1 MSLNLRSPSPSA
13 TLTNDHGRP
22 LAMDD
27 VSLRAPIVLA
37 PNQVNP
43 LVDAIDKE
51 QTSRTWRLATI
62 GKDHLIDGRR
72 FENALWRLWAQQ
84 RLGINRIQG
93 LDYDWN
99 QLLDWNHRALLGPIV
114 ISQETCHSTDELT
127 LAYSAD
133 VSPLG
138 PAANADGATASDAYS
153 PKANA
158 LYGTPIQPLSSAFQ
172 SVNAMFHMWNG
183 SQSISNDSDSITT
196 ADGSLLRPC
205 MSRKVS
211 TSSERSLSTKSSA
224 SPASDYRRRVK
235 FNNCVT
241 RGEYVK
247 EEPKGAVEDGTLAI
261 NPDIVDEDDLPGPMP
276 GPPPLAITSIREL
289 PSSGYFTALNAWLH
303 LPLPTWLQPEDPNSS
318 SQTSAQVKTIELL
331 PPTQLYP
338 VAEVDEKGDKV
349 VFVPP
354 SGMEELCEDDL
365 VPVEPKDDEPRGRTL
380 ERKQSSVDI
389 IKQME
394 VEERDEEME
403 RQLICLAT
411 MRSSR
416 MELDMSEGEES
427 SQDTLGTSSGARRRR
442 RRERST
448 FILTEE
454 DEDQPPPSPTP
465 PLPTVTSSN

>member
-1 MSLNLRSPSPSA
+1 MSLNLRTPGPSV
-13 TLTNDHGRP
+13 TLTNNNGRP

-37 PNQVNP
+37 SNQVNP
-43 LVDAIDKE
+43 LVDAVDKE

-62 GKDHLIDGRR
+62 GRNHLVDGRR

-84 RLGINRIQG
+84 RLGIKRIKG

-99 QLLDWNHRALLGPIV
+99 QLLDWNHHTLLGPIV
-114 ISQETCHSTDELT
+114 ISQETCHSTEELS
-127 LAYSAD
+127 LAYSIDA
-133 VSPLG
+133 SPLG
-138 PAANADGATASDAYS
+138 STASADGAMTSDAYS

-158 LYGTPIQPLSSAFQ
+158 LYGTPAQPFSAAFQ

-183 SQSISNDSDSITT
+183 FHSISNESGSITT
-196 ADGSLLRPC
+196 ADGPLLRPC

-247 EEPKGAVEDGTLAI
+247 DQPKNQLEEEMTPT
-261 NPDIVDEDDLPGPMP
+261 NPDIVGEDELPGPMP
-276 GPPPLAITSIREL
+276 GPPPLTITSIRDL
-289 PSSGYFTALNAWLH
+289 PATGYFTALNTWLS
-303 LPLPTWLQPEDPNSS
+303 LPLPTWLQPEEHNPS
-318 SQTSAQVKTIELL
+318 SQSTPVKTIELL

-338 VAEVDEKGDKV
+338 VAEVDEKGSKV

-354 SGMEELCEDDL
+354 DGMEELCEDDL
-365 VPVEPKDDEPRGRTL
+365 VPVEPKEDELRGRTL
-380 ERKQSSVDI
+380 ERKQSSIDI
-389 IKQME
+389 IKQLE
-394 VEERDEEME
+394 QEERDEEME
-403 RQLICLAT
+403 RQLVCLAS
-411 MRSSR
+411 MKSSR
-416 MELDMSEGEES
+416 TEPEFPEGEDSLPDGVEIEV
-427 SQDTLGTSSGARRRR
+427 GVRRRR
-442 RRERST
+442 RRERSK

-454 DEDQPPPSPTP
+454 DEEQQFSTA
-465 PLPTVTSSN
+465 TSSN